1 MVTLKQLIEHDK
13 YLKKG
18 DTYISAEDLYN
29 KVKEIGEKYGISLND
44 ADISIRTDGWYKTW
58 FVLPYSLES
67 GFECDCGNWSGI
79 NICSDTIHFMENDFD
94 MFDEI
99 AEYLADVETDF
110 YDNPQDW
117 QGYLPTREEIINH
130 F

>member
-1 MVTLKQLIEHDK
+1 M
-13 YLKKG
+13 
-18 DTYISAEDLYN
+18 
-29 KVKEIGEKYGISLND
+29 
-44 ADISIRTDGWYKTW
+44 
-58 FVLPYSLES
+58 PYSLES